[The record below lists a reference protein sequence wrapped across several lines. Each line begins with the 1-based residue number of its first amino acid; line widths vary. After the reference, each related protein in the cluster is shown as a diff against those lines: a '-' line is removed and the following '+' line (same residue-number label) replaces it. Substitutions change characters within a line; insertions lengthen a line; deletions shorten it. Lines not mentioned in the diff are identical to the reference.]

1 LGEWGEV
8 EDVFPELVT
17 TWGDEGY
24 KAVDYGRLTA
34 VLLEAA
40 KELKAET
47 VALKQRIE
55 ALERATVKKGK
66 KANPKTLSS

>member
-1 LGEWGEV
+1 MAQEV

-66 KANPKTLSS
+66 KANLKTLSS